1 EAAMAASGLALG
13 ARQRVLL
20 LRLRMQEH
28 GEIAADRAEAAVA
41 HRLRRLPDHHPV
53 AVAAGDAEQGV
64 AYRAADEVD
73 LDAVHA
79 GDHAMGPA
87 RARLRARWRAGRR
100 SPFGVP
106 ACRPCAASAAA
117 RCR

>member
-1 EAAMAASGLALG
+1 HRGIGVHHEAAVAASRLAFG
-13 ARQRVLL
+13 ARERVLL

-79 GDHAMGPA
+79 GDHAMGPGGGWS
-87 RARLRARWRAGRR
+87 RRWRR
-100 SPFGVP
+100 S
-106 ACRPCAASAAA
+106 CRSG
-117 RCR
+117 